1 MSLLWQMMALSVARS
16 LCETFC
22 VLMTADNVSSTSRL
36 TNKHIKPLTA
46 VIARKCR
53 ETNRA
58 VPSSANL
65 HNT

>member
-16 LCETFC
+16 LCQTFC
-22 VLMTADNVSSTSRL
+22 ALMTAGNGSSTSRL

-46 VIARKCR
+46 VIARNCR
-53 ETNRA
+53 ATNRA
-58 VPSSANL
+58 VPYPANP